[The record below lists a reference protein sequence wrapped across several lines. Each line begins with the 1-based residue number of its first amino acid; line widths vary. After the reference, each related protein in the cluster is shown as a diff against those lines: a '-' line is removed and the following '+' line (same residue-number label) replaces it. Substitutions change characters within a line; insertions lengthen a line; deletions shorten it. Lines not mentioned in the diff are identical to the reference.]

1 MSKLPS
7 EKASNRLQH
16 EQSPYLLQH
25 AHNPVDWFAWGEEAF
40 EVARS
45 QDKPIF
51 LSIGYATCHWCHVME
66 RESFED
72 AEVAQLMNEAFVCIK
87 VDREERP
94 DIDGIYMSV
103 CQMMNG
109 NGGWP
114 LTVFLTPDKKPFFA
128 ATYIPKY
135 TQTHRLGMLDLV
147 PAVAESW
154 HIERRK
160 IVDTAQHLVGLL
172 QENVTQSEG
181 IQTALSQIDGAKA
194 LQQLAARFDKQHGG
208 FGHAPK
214 FPSPHN
220 LMFLLREAHRNRDAA
235 TLQMVE
241 ITLQKMRLGGIFD
254 QVGFG
259 FHRYATDPSW
269 FLPHFEKM
277 LYDQA
282 LLMMAYTEAFQAT
295 KKPEYA
301 QTVREIATYV
311 LRDMT
316 DPQGG
321 FYSAEDADSEGEE
334 GKFYTWTIDELTMGE
349 LTMDELLQIESADRK
364 SLLTYFNAT
373 NEGNAYDEAT
383 HESTGVNILHLDEAL
398 PDGLKHAWESYR
410 RALFERRKNR
420 IHPLKDDK
428 VLTDWNGLMIAALAK
443 AGRALREPKYVEA
456 ARKAADFLLATM
468 CDSQARLLHRW
479 RQGHAGLQAN
489 LDDYAFLVW
498 GLTELYQATFEARY
512 LQKALELTEFQLV
525 HFWDNEG
532 GGFFFTP
539 DDGEALIFRE
549 KPLYD
554 GAAPSGNAVSLF
566 NLTRLSRLASRPD
579 FSAKAEAMR
588 RTFAAEIRQHPSGYT
603 FFLMAVEALEAEG
616 QELVL
621 AGDLQ
626 SDAMNEMRR
635 LADEDFLPHLLVLH
649 ADPDMVNILPFL
661 KDYKALEEKPTAY
674 LCQNFSCDLPT
685 NRIEELKNSLRKS

>member
-1 MSKLPS
+1 
-7 EKASNRLQH
+7 
-16 EQSPYLLQH
+16 
-25 AHNPVDWFAWGEEAF
+25 
-40 EVARS
+40 
-45 QDKPIF
+45 
-51 LSIGYATCHWCHVME
+51 
-66 RESFED
+66 
-72 AEVAQLMNEAFVCIK
+72 
-87 VDREERP
+87 
-94 DIDGIYMSV
+94 
-103 CQMMNG
+103 
-109 NGGWP
+109 
-114 LTVFLTPDKKPFFA
+114 
-128 ATYIPKY
+128 
-135 TQTHRLGMLDLV
+135 
-147 PAVAESW
+147 
-154 HIERRK
+154 
-160 IVDTAQHLVGLL
+160 
-172 QENVTQSEG
+172 
-181 IQTALSQIDGAKA
+181 
-194 LQQLAARFDKQHGG
+194 
-208 FGHAPK
+208 
-214 FPSPHN
+214 
-220 LMFLLREAHRNRDAA
+220 
-235 TLQMVE
+235 
-241 ITLQKMRLGGIFD
+241 
-254 QVGFG
+254 
-259 FHRYATDPSW
+259 
-269 FLPHFEKM
+269 
-277 LYDQA
+277 
-282 LLMMAYTEAFQAT
+282 
-295 KKPEYA
+295 
-301 QTVREIATYV
+301 
-311 LRDMT
+311 
-316 DPQGG
+316 
-321 FYSAEDADSEGEE
+321 
-334 GKFYTWTIDELTMGE
+334 
-349 LTMDELLQIESADRK
+349 
-364 SLLTYFNAT
+364 
-373 NEGNAYDEAT
+373 
-383 HESTGVNILHLDEAL
+383 
-398 PDGLKHAWESYR
+398 
-410 RALFERRKNR
+410 
-420 IHPLKDDK
+420 
-428 VLTDWNGLMIAALAK
+428 
-443 AGRALREPKYVEA
+443 
-456 ARKAADFLLATM
+456 M